1 MQETVHTSQ
10 LVSYIANNR
19 QLHKLLPLLSVLN
32 RPVLLLCLPEADEDV
47 EVNDNISAIS
57 LEGMEDA
64 MLETILETLHP
75 EGILVVDG
83 EDVLSEYGRK
93 LGIPIIGIDL
103 SQPLEEQIETVN
115 REASCRYLETAA
127 IPKLHI
133 GCGPFVMDG
142 WLNVDINCYRPDIR
156 YLDAGKPY
164 PFPDHSFNYIYSE
177 HLFEHL
183 SVEEQTVML
192 QECYR
197 ILKPGGRMRLAMPN
211 LHFLMELYLHPD
223 KDCNRR
229 YLAWSYRLFG
239 MKQGVP
245 EVAEKNYPTYVIN
258 NFFRLW
264 GHQFIHTPESLKE
277 LAEGIGFH
285 GIRPY
290 SIGKSDTLALQGL
303 ERHGQNIP
311 AWANELETF
320 VVEMEKPKQETLVV
334 ENNADIPK
342 VSVITPVYNGEK
354 YLEACLKSVVA
365 QSLDRLEVILV
376 NDGSTDGSGE
386 MMKEYARR
394 YPHFI
399 YVEQKNRG
407 LSEARNTGL
416 QYAHGK
422 YIAFLDGDDL
432 LPKDALLH
440 LYEKAEKTCAD
451 MVTGN
456 VVTFGEGQGTDDFS
470 RRNKET
476 GFTLSGETFLTEAI
490 ANHHYVPMV
499 YNYLY
504 RRSFIEQHGL
514 RFEPGIL
521 HEDELWTPVAL
532 AKAKRVASI
541 NSTTYLYRQHEA
553 SIMSSSKAERRIASI
568 GVVIRRLEEFMESYM
583 TGNGCREAII
593 SRVEIL
599 KRIIDGLKS
608 NGYDL

>member
-19 QLHKLLPLLSVLN
+19 QLHKLLPLLNVLN

-83 EDVLSEYGRK
+83 EDVLLEYGRK

-115 REASCRYLETAA
+115 REAPCRYLETAA

-133 GCGPFVMDG
+133 GCGPFVMEG
-142 WLNVDINCYRPDIR
+142 WLNVDIQCHRPDIR
-156 YLDAGKPY
+156 YMDAGKPY
-164 PFPDHSFNYIYSE
+164 PFPDHSFDYIYSE

-211 LHFLMELYLHPD
+211 QHFLMELYLHPD
-223 KDCNRR
+223 KECNRR

-285 GIRPY
+285 DIRPY

-320 VVEMEKPKQETLVV
+320 VVEMEKPEQETLVY
-334 ENNADIPK
+334 ENNADTPK
-342 VSVITPVYNGEK
+342 VSVIIPVYNGEK
-354 YLEACLKSVVA
+354 YIESCLKSVVA

-376 NDGSTDGSGE
+376 NDGSTDCSGE
-386 MMKEYARR
+386 IMEEYARR

-399 YVEQKNRG
+399 YVEQRNRG

-416 QYAHGK
+416 DYAYGK

-451 MVTGN
+451 MVAGN
-456 VVTFGEGQGTDDFS
+456 VMTFGEGQGTDDFS
-470 RRNKET
+470 RRNKEI
-476 GFTLSGETFLTEAI
+476 GFTVSGETFLTEAI

-504 RRSFIEQHGL
+504 HRSFIEQHGL

-521 HEDELWTPVAL
+521 HEDELWTPIAL
-532 AKAKRVASI
+532 TKAKRVASI
-541 NSTTYLYRQHEA
+541 DSTTYLYRQHEA
-553 SIMSSSKAERRIASI
+553 SIMYSSKAEKRIASME
-568 GVVIRRLEEFMESYM
+568 VVIRRLEEFM
-583 TGNGCREAII
+583 TDNVLTPGCLQVI
-593 SRVEIL
+593 SGRICVL
-599 KRIIDGLKS
+599 KLIMVNISIKNKL
-608 NGYDL
+608 